1 MQNYPAY
8 RLMDGR
14 IVCQE
19 MPGARWSVIDDKGVN
34 DLLKMLGGVTLD
46 SIQREAANGKLK
58 LPVGS

>member
-1 MQNYPAY
+1 
-8 RLMDGR
+8 MDGR

-34 DLLKMLGGVTLD
+34 DLLKVLGGVTLD

-58 LPVGS
+58 LPVWS